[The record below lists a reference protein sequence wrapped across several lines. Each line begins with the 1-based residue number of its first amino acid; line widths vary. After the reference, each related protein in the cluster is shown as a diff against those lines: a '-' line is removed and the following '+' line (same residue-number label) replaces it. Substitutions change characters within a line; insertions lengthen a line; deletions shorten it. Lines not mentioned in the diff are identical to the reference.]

1 MVVIRSN
8 EFITTYYCNLLQFI
22 TITSTFAAP
31 GLPARRVDLVVW
43 QDAYYIL
50 LQNTTITTWLLLV
63 TTKISLL
70 PIVHL
75 GT

>member
-1 MVVIRSN
+1 MNSLLC
-8 EFITTYYCNLLQFI
+8 ITAFYF
-22 TITSTFAAP
+22 TSTFAAP
-31 GLPARRVDLVVW
+31 GLPARLVDLVVW

-50 LQNTTITTWLLLV
+50 LHNTTITTWLLLV
-63 TTKISLL
+63 TTIFSLL